1 MKLSLKSHSEDK
13 IINIY
18 NMTEPQTKCSEQG
31 FEHAWENTTPNIVYC
46 TFPASYPDKEETCK
60 NCWLKRFH
68 RQKVENWIEYK

>member
-1 MKLSLKSHSEDK
+1 
-13 IINIY
+13 
-18 NMTEPQTKCSEQG
+18 
-31 FEHAWENTTPNIVYC
+31 VYC